1 MQSIESKMGNENE
14 QWEIMIGQEVYQ
26 ADSETIKQWIAEGR
40 LLADDK
46 IKKANL
52 NWIEVKRV
60 PNFRNLL
67 STTNPNTQIY
77 PNIEPKLAPNAIE
90 NQHLYNQ
97 NNQSSTNPP
106 YANPPTI
113 NNVVTS
119 NQNPNQE
126 PLANYVNNIR
136 ENQDLNMAIAAGIIS
151 AVVGACVWGIFV
163 AITEYQF
170 VFMGILAGL
179 FVGFSVRKFGKG
191 IDTSFGIVGAICS
204 LICCLAGTVIASCIM
219 VASATDTSFLKII
232 FNLNF
237 NLVTL
242 ILKEGFGPIDLLI
255 YGFAI
260 YEGYKISFR
269 SDYDLN

>member
-26 ADSETIKQWIAEGR
+26 ADSETIKQWIAQGR

-60 PNFRNLL
+60 PTFRNLL
-67 STTNPNTQIY
+67 PTTNPNPN
-77 PNIEPKLAPNAIE
+77 PNILTQATPQLSDTL
-90 NQHLYNQ
+90 NQSF
-97 NNQSSTNPP
+97 NNQLSQNS
-106 YANPPTI
+106 
-113 NNVVTS
+113 NVVAQS
-119 NQNPNQE
+119 PIADLASYSPNPE
-126 PLANYVNNIR
+126 PLANYVSEIR
-136 ENQDLNMAIAAGIIS
+136 TKQDLNMAIAAGIIS
-151 AVVGACVWGIFV
+151 AVVGACIWGVFV

-179 FVGFSVRKFGKG
+179 FVGFSVRTFGKG

-204 LICCLAGTVIASCIM
+204 LVCCLAGTVIASCIM

-269 SDYDLN
+269 SDYD

>member
-60 PNFRNLL
+60 PTFRNLL
-67 STTNPNTQIY
+67 PTTNPNPN
-77 PNIEPKLAPNAIE
+77 PNILTQPTPQPSDTL
-90 NQHLYNQ
+90 
-97 NNQSSTNPP
+97 NNQSFSNQLSQ
-106 YANPPTI
+106 NS
-113 NNVVTS
+113 NVVAQS
-119 NQNPNQE
+119 PIADLASYSPNPNQE
-126 PLANYVNNIR
+126 PLANYVSEIR
-136 ENQDLNMAIAAGIIS
+136 TKQDLNMAIAAGIIS
-151 AVVGACVWGIFV
+151 AVIGATIWGVFV

-179 FVGFSVRKFGKG
+179 FVGFSVRTFGKG

-269 SDYDLN
+269 SDYD